1 MLPLKL
7 LVPPTEQSIAIV
19 EKRGTGKREFRRMG
33 ELEGINREITQNTA
47 QRDQNRESEY
57 GMLSNTED
65 RHTCNCSPIKRDT
78 NGR

>member
-1 MLPLKL
+1 MNGFSHRLES
-7 LVPPTEQSIAIV
+7 TE
-19 EKRGTGKREFRRMG
+19 ERMG